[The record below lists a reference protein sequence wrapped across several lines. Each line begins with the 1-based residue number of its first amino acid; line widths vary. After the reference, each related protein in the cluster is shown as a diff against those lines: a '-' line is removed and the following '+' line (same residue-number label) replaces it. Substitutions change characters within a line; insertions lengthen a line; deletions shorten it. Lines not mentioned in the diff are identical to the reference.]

1 MFYFKAC
8 KSFFFIYT
16 KPLTMKKLIFLLLF
30 PISLYAQLNDSIY
43 WNTPYFIIN
52 YSEILE
58 GPRSIRYTVA
68 CHSGTAS
75 RSGMEFYK
83 EKNIHTSDNKDYEA
97 NEWDKGHMAPAA
109 SFNCNRDMLFSTFT
123 YINSSPQHQ
132 SLNRGVWKKL
142 EVRERELAT
151 KGAVR
156 VFIRVEYPTTP
167 IRVTAGAAIPFG
179 YYKELKVGN
188 NRECYY
194 FKNMIP
200 KTSDLEAYKC
210 PCRNVIK

>member
-1 MFYFKAC
+1 
-8 KSFFFIYT
+8 
-16 KPLTMKKLIFLLLF
+16 MKNLILLLLL
-30 PISLYAQLNDSIY
+30 PVSLLAQLRDSVY
-43 WNTPYFIIN
+43 FNNTHFTIN
-52 YSEILE
+52 YSETLE
-58 GPRSIRYTVA
+58 GPRSIRYKVLCPT
-68 CHSGTAS
+68 GTAS

-83 EKNIHTSDNKDYEA
+83 EKNIHTSDNRDYEA

-151 KGAVR
+151 KGEVR

-167 IRVTAGAAIPFG
+167 VRVTTGAAIPLG
-179 YYKELKVGN
+179 YYKEVKVGN
-188 NRECYY
+188 SRECYY
-194 FKNMIP
+194 FKNVQP
-200 KTSDLEAYKC
+200 NTSDLQTYKC
-210 PCRNVIK
+210 PCRNVIN